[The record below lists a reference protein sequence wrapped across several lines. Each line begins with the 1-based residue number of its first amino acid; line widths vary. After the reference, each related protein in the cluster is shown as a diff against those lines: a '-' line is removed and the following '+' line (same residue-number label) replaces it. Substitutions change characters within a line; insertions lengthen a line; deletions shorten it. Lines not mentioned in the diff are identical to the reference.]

1 MKGYGKFLDGIEK
14 IEKLFLAVTV
24 AIMIIVIIYQVMN
37 RNPFGFQGHCNLAN
51 AWSEEL
57 ARYLFIYDVMV
68 AAAIATRRN
77 SHLQVDAFIGILKP
91 RTKAIYTVIATI
103 VGIVFLAF
111 LFCYSVVLCQAAA
124 VNVSAGLKI
133 PMSVPY
139 ACMPI
144 GAVLMIL
151 TSIEVIMKQLAEIA
165 ELSRREA

>member
-24 AIMIIVIIYQVMN
+24 AIMIIVITYQVI
-37 RNPFGFQGHCNLAN
+37 L
-51 AWSEEL
+51 
-57 ARYLFIYDVMV
+57 RYVFSASNDVMV

-103 VGIVFLAF
+103 VGIVFLVF

>member
-14 IEKLFLAVTV
+14 IEKLFLAVAV
-24 AIMIIVIIYQVMN
+24 AIMIIVITYQVIL
-37 RNPFGFQGHCNLAN
+37 RYVFSASN

-77 SHLQVDAFIGILKP
+77 SHLQVDAFIGIL
-91 RTKAIYTVIATI
+91 KAIYTVIATI

-151 TSIEVIMKQLAEIA
+151 TSIEVIMKQLVEIA

>member
-24 AIMIIVIIYQVMN
+24 AIMIIVITYQVIL
-37 RNPFGFQGHCNLAN
+37 RYVFSASN

-103 VGIVFLAF
+103 VGIVFLV
-111 LFCYSVVLCQAAA
+111 FCCIVSGSGSECFCRLEDSDVCA
-124 VNVSAGLKI
+124 VC
-133 PMSVPY
+133 MY
-139 ACMPI
+139 ADWC
-144 GAVLMIL
+144 
-151 TSIEVIMKQLAEIA
+151 SIDDLD
-165 ELSRREA
+165 LY

>member
-24 AIMIIVIIYQVMN
+24 AIMIIVIIYQVIL
-37 RNPFGFQGHCNLAN
+37 RYVFSASN

-91 RTKAIYTVIATI
+91 EGNLYSDCNHRRDCIP
-103 VGIVFLAF
+103 GISVL
-111 LFCYSVVLCQAAA
+111 LFCCIVSGSGSECFCRLEDSDVCA
-124 VNVSAGLKI
+124 VC
-133 PMSVPY
+133 MY
-139 ACMPI
+139 ADWC
-144 GAVLMIL
+144 
-151 TSIEVIMKQLAEIA
+151 SIDDLD
-165 ELSRREA
+165 LY

>member
-1 MKGYGKFLDGIEK
+1 
-14 IEKLFLAVTV
+14 
-24 AIMIIVIIYQVMN
+24 MIIVITYQVIL
-37 RNPFGFQGHCNLAN
+37 RYVFSASN

-103 VGIVFLAF
+103 VGIVFLVF

-133 PMSVPY
+133 PMSV
-139 ACMPI
+139 PI

>member
-24 AIMIIVIIYQVMN
+24 AIMIIVIIYQVIL
-37 RNPFGFQGHCNLAN
+37 RYVFSASN

-68 AAAIATRRN
+68 AAIATRRN

>member
-14 IEKLFLAVTV
+14 IEKLFLAVTD
-24 AIMIIVIIYQVMN
+24 AIMIIVNTYQVIL
-37 RNPFGFQGHCNLAN
+37 RYVFSASN

-103 VGIVFLAF
+103 VGIVF

>member
-24 AIMIIVIIYQVMN
+24 AIMIIVITYQVIL
-37 RNPFGFQGHCNLAN
+37 RYVFSASN

-91 RTKAIYTVIATI
+91 RTKAIY
-103 VGIVFLAF
+103 
-111 LFCYSVVLCQAAA
+111 
-124 VNVSAGLKI
+124 VSAGLKI

>member
-24 AIMIIVIIYQVMN
+24 AIMIIVITYQVIL
-37 RNPFGFQGHCNLAN
+37 RYVFSASN

-57 ARYLFIYDVMV
+57 ARYLIIYDVMA

-151 TSIEVIMKQLAEIA
+151 TSIEVIMKQLVEIA